1 MVIRVRHGVMVRQQF
16 GSLSA
21 RLSAS
26 EGGDA
31 AQDIALSASA
41 PHHIPIILTSS
52 VSKVRQ
58 SAASTSSAASS
69 ASSASRAS
77 RSSASAAYPYTGVEA

>member
-1 MVIRVRHGVMVRQQF
+1 MVIRVRHGVMVRQQL

-26 EGGDA
+26 ASARAHEGGDA
-31 AQDIALSASA
+31 AQDIASSASA

-58 SAASTSSAASS
+58 LAASTAST
-69 ASSASRAS
+69 ASPAPS
-77 RSSASAAYPYTGVEA
+77 SSASAAYPYTGIEA